1 MKKEEQFAGISGIQ
15 PQKLQTEFDR
25 TSATK
30 DFDSKS
36 DNDSDSGME
45 PRYPNICLPSASLL
59 SRLSYRHALLL
70 LTVTIIGGNIEDH
83 YHHKD
88 RKAYP
93 PSADLQQVT
102 EQSLFKHSHILQ
114 RYQQGDEFLERLEMP
129 EFSSRYGIGATYVYP
144 NELRKFCRDVE
155 REIKR
160 KYIGKSKIVDFECN
174 LDKLVMTTDDGT
186 VVTAI
191 PRVGVSVTGPGASY
205 NTSLTE
211 VVNEAVRRH
220 SEADDYY
227 VETGFSMQFF
237 FNGAQKDEMCRKI
250 VDDVNARFAER
261 ITDYHCATDRI
272 EFTSASGETVT
283 ATPNRGIEV
292 KTNRPPPRRPGS

>member
-25 TSATK
+25 KSATK
-30 DFDSKS
+30 DFD
-36 DNDSDSGME
+36 DTNDKSGME
-45 PRYPNICLPSASLL
+45 SRYPKISLPGASLL
-59 SRLSYRHALLL
+59 SRLNYRQVLLIL
-70 LTVTIIGGNIEDH
+70 AASTAMNFGLDYH
-83 YHHKD
+83 YGKD

-93 PSADLQQVT
+93 PGADLQQIT

-114 RYQQGDEFLERLEMP
+114 RYQQGDDFIERLEMP
-129 EFSSRYGIGATYVYP
+129 EFSSRYDIGETYVYP
-144 NELRKFCRDVE
+144 NELRKFCRDVQ
-155 REIKR
+155 REIKT

-174 LDKLVMTTDDGT
+174 LDKLVMTMDDGT

-191 PRVGVSVTGPGASY
+191 PRVGVSLTGPGASY

-261 ITDYHCATDRI
+261 ITNYHCAPDRI